1 MPKAEVLNSFA
12 PVISPAKVRQNYL
25 ILITEFDLQSG
36 TIYGNEVYSFGEWA
50 RNMFPKRKCGNGKLI
65 FYFFF

>member
-1 MPKAEVLNSFA
+1 MDIGSEISSMCLGRKKKLPKAEVLNSFA

-36 TIYGNEVYSFGEWA
+36 TIYGNEVYSFGE
-50 RNMFPKRKCGNGKLI
+50 
-65 FYFFF
+65 